1 MPSNKAE
8 LAARIG
14 VVQPGDSVRGLFFKT
29 VFNLV
34 QRHAGAAA
42 VESVRAQAGLTADYS
57 EVRSYPAKDFLTLL
71 YTAADALE
79 ATVGPEDAVYHACG
93 ETGVTRYSTGPGMLI
108 FGIISRGDPHKLFA
122 GAQMGYSAA
131 VSYGSRE
138 YLSTGPKSGTLRV
151 RRDMLPPAYHEG
163 ILTGALKVLGLKG
176 TARARAQ
183 GLDRVDYDIQW
194 E

>member
-1 MPSNKAE
+1 MPSNKTE
-8 LAARIG
+8 LAERIA
-14 VVQPGDSVRGLFFKT
+14 VTQPGDSVRGLFFKT
-29 VFNLV
+29 VFNLI
-34 QRHAGAAA
+34 QKHAGPPGMEA
-42 VESVRAQAGLTADYS
+42 VRVGALAGDYS
-57 EVRSYPAKDFLTLL
+57 ELRTYPVRDFLTLL
-71 YTAADALE
+71 YRAADVLE
-79 ATVGPEDAVYHACG
+79 DTVGPEDAVFHACG

-108 FGIISRGDPHKLFA
+108 FGIISRGDPHKLFS

-131 VSYGSRE
+131 VSYGSRD
-138 YLSTGPKSGTLRV
+138 YGTTSPKSGTLRV

-176 TARARAQ
+176 TAKARPH

>member
-8 LAARIG
+8 LASRIAAAK
-14 VVQPGDSVRGLFFKT
+14 PGDSVRGLFFKT
-29 VFNLV
+29 VFGVLE
-34 QRHAGAAA
+34 QHGGRSA
-42 VESVRAQAGLTADYS
+42 VEAVRVGELATDYW
-57 EVRSYPAKDFLTLL
+57 ELRSYPVQDFLTLL
-71 YTAADALE
+71 YRAADALE
-79 ATVGPEDAVYHACG
+79 DTLGPENAVYHACG

-108 FGIISRGDPHKLFA
+108 FGIISRGDPQKLFA

-138 YLSTGPKSGTLRV
+138 YLTTGAKSGTLRV

-176 TARARAQ
+176 TAKAQ
-183 GLDRVDYDIQW
+183 AHGIDRVDYDIQW

>member
-8 LAARIG
+8 LAERIA
-14 VVQPGDSVRGLFFKT
+14 VAQPGDSVRGLFFK
-29 VFNLV
+29 VVLNLV
-34 QRHAGAAA
+34 QQHAGPTAVAA
-42 VESVRAQAGLTADYS
+42 VRAEAGLTADYS
-57 EVRSYPAKDFLTLL
+57 ELRTYPVKDFLTLL
-71 YTAADALE
+71 YCTADALE
-79 ATVGPEDAVYHACG
+79 GPLGSEDAVYHACG

-108 FGIISRGDPHKLFA
+108 FGIISRGDPHKLFS

-131 VSYGSRE
+131 VSYGTRE
-138 YLSTGPKSGTLRV
+138 YGTTGPKSGTLRV

-176 TARARAQ
+176 TAKARAH